1 MALGTI
7 WLAHIGFDGL
17 LGYGLKLRL
26 RFFRHASR
34 PHRAGGMSGLLIF
47 GLGYSGRAIARAA
60 VAAGWTVSATTRS
73 ETAPEPGVTLMPF
86 AKAAPAIAAATHII
100 STAAPDETGDPV
112 LARYHASLKAAPHL
126 TWIGYLST
134 TGVYGDAGGAWV
146 NEETKPNPGSARTR
160 RRVAAEH
167 GWTALRKPLAIFRL
181 AGIYGPGRSMLDDLR
196 AGQGRHVLKP
206 GHLFGRIHRD
216 DIAQAVLAALR
227 QNETGIFNLS
237 DDEPAAPADVVE
249 EAARLLGIKP
259 PPPVPYE
266 DAAKTMSPMALSFW
280 AENRKVSAEKTKS
293 RLGLSW
299 RYPTYREGLEAILAE
314 ERADGL
320 S

>member
-1 MALGTI
+1 
-7 WLAHIGFDGL
+7 
-17 LGYGLKLRL
+17 
-26 RFFRHASR
+26 
-34 PHRAGGMSGLLIF
+34 MSNLLIF
-47 GLGYSGRAIARAA
+47 GLGYSGRAIAKAA
-60 VAAGWTVSATTRS
+60 VAAGWQVSATIRGES
-73 ETAPEPGVTLMPF
+73 APAPGVKLVPF
-86 AKAAPAIAAATHII
+86 TKAAPAIAAATHIL

-112 LARYHASLKAAPHL
+112 LARYRAAFIAAPHL
-126 TWIGYLST
+126 AWLGYLST
-134 TGVYGDAGGAWV
+134 TGIYGDAGGAWV
-146 NEETKPNPGSARTR
+146 DEETKPNPGSARTH

-167 GWTALRKPLAIFRL
+167 GWAALGKPLAIFRL

-196 AGQGRHVLKP
+196 AGQGRHVVKP

-216 DIAQAVLAALR
+216 DIASAILAALR
-227 QNETGIFNLS
+227 QSKTGIFNLS

-266 DAAKTMSPMALSFW
+266 QAAKTMSPMALSFW

-299 RYPTYREGLEAILAE
+299 RYPTYREGLAAILAE
-314 ERADGL
+314 ERANGL